1 MSKFNETLL
10 MLLRAT
16 GTSNAALAKGCGVQR
31 SSVGHWLKGH
41 DPSIANVVAVCN
53 FFQVTPNELT
63 GFDELTEERL
73 EEIRSYRAE
82 QAPGSVRRE
91 LRPVEFASETKAEF
105 ESLKEDVS
113 REG

>member
-1 MSKFNETLL
+1 MGKFDETLL

-41 DPSIANVVAVCN
+41 DPSISNVVAVCN

-63 GFDELTEERL
+63 GFDELTPERL
-73 EEIRSYRAE
+73 EEVRRHRLSV
-82 QAPGSVRRE
+82 APGSVRRE
-91 LRPVEFASETKAEF
+91 LRPVDFPSDVAAEF
-105 ESLKEDVS
+105 DSVS
-113 REG
+113 NAEGGE